1 MGKSAERGVS
11 EVLVKNT
18 RTMDPTMAD
27 TRSSFEVPR
36 LRVWGEGHQRRREGS
51 IQHDLHK
58 PSHLPLRNNFSKCF
72 SKGMVYNNAKLWT
85 RHTNQHQKLVFS

>member
-27 TRSSFEVPR
+27 TRSSFVVPR
-36 LRVWGEGHQRRREGS
+36 LRVWGGGAPE
-51 IQHDLHK
+51 K
-58 PSHLPLRNNFSKCF
+58 
-72 SKGMVYNNAKLWT
+72 KGGVYSA
-85 RHTNQHQKLVFS
+85 